1 MSKRPFVI
9 AGWVGVA
16 VLCLALVR
24 ANVPHGNPPAGKD
37 TNNARTTRVKVADT
51 GVPGTVGGAGYETMP
66 GYGVN
71 PGAGVG
77 PNPAAVN
84 PGTGVVPGPAL
95 ATPGMGA
102 GPATTTPGASPN
114 MGNTGT
120 TTGPAADNGAAT
132 RTGAGDN
139 TNAGGTQSSDNA
151 VLSLVNSERS
161 KAGLS
166 PLTLNK
172 QLSDVARTKAQDMR
186 DQNYFDHTSPK
197 YGSPSDMIK
206 QFNIPF
212 QAMGENIAAGQQT
225 PAEVMQGWMNS
236 EGHRR
241 NILDP
246 QFTQMG
252 IGNVQ
257 GGQMGTYWSQMFISQ

>member
-37 TNNARTTRVKVADT
+37 TTNNARTTRVKVADT
-51 GVPGTVGGAGYETMP
+51 GMPGAVGYGPAP

-77 PNPAAVN
+77 PGPATVN
-84 PGTGVVPGPAL
+84 PGTGVFPGSAPV
-95 ATPGMGA
+95 TPGMGT
-102 GPATTTPGASPN
+102 GPATITPGASPY
-114 MGNTGT
+114 MGNSGM
-120 TTGPAADNGAAT
+120 TTGPAAGNEAAT
-132 RTGAGDN
+132 RTGAGDT

-186 DQNYFDHTSPK
+186 DQNYFDHTSPT
-197 YGSPSDMIK
+197 YGSPADMIK
-206 QFNIPF
+206 RFNIPF

-252 IGNVQ
+252 IGSVQ